1 MAPRR
6 LSCQISANQRVA
18 ETSLNVNKDWKTRA
32 KDNDVITYVIFANQH
47 FASTFSMQIFKFQ
60 RRSCKLSFLPPPAS
74 AARAPRRACSQAR
87 TGTVGHTQG
96 TKGFSCAV
104 SGVLKSDPREKL
116 YLFSRGFA
124 ARVFG
129 LRPTKRSS
137 PSHARKKP
145 LVPRVSRSLRV
156 LLCGRFRVRFGPRC
170 VLWSFFRFLSF
181 PCSFKWL

>member
-1 MAPRR
+1 M
-6 LSCQISANQRVA
+6 
-18 ETSLNVNKDWKTRA
+18 TSLLMSSSPISILHRLFQCRYSNSR
-32 KDNDVITYVIFANQH
+32 DVV
-47 FASTFSMQIFKFQ
+47 SS
-60 RRSCKLSFLPPPAS
+60 SPSFPPPRS

-96 TKGFSCAV
+96 AKGFSCAV

-129 LRPTKRSS
+129 LRPTKRSC

-170 VLWSFFRFLSF
+170 VF
-181 PCSFKWL
+181 